1 MPRTTFD
8 ITCIQQINLFFKV
21 TGVRAQNCF
30 NYSNF
35 ILLVVDPAFFNKAI
49 GKSGENVRRLEYL
62 LKKRIKVIRTPTQ
75 DIERFIKVIVYPLKF
90 KKLAIEDGNITIT
103 AGQQSK
109 ASLIGRDHSRLN
121 ELIEIVKQYFNIKGI
136 RIA

>member
-35 ILLVVDPAFFNKAI
+35 ILFVVDPDFFNKAI